1 MENLAGPST
10 SFCFTASVSQ
20 KLKRDRDSGGEKRIR
35 NYHYHYHLKYYHSE
49 LDTFLS
55 LERNKPDNDYLAVF
69 IQLEPKELRDEPDA
83 LLVNRFRKLW
93 QAKF

>member
-10 SFCFTASVSQ
+10 SFCFKASVSQ
-20 KLKRDRDSGGEKRIR
+20 KLKRDRESG
-35 NYHYHYHLKYYHSE
+35 E
-49 LDTFLS
+49 LDTFLT